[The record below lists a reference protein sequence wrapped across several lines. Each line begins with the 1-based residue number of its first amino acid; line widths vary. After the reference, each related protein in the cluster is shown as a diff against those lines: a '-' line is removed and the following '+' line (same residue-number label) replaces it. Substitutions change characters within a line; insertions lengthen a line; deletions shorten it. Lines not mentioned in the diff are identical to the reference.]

1 MRANKFANF
10 VLIAS
15 LLFFGMI
22 LAYAFYGITYY
33 DLNKHDFF
41 LAVISFVGIVICSFA
56 FKLRPNY
63 KINLVLTG
71 LSVVFVVFFAEVLFR
86 FYLFGWDSFSIEKV
100 NSVHSM
106 GVSGLIQPSPYPKIA
121 YERKPNL
128 SGYFKMARFET
139 NSQGLRDKEYSIVI
153 PNNTFRVAV
162 IGDSLSVPS
171 GVNLEM
177 AYHTLLEEK
186 FNQEQKDI
194 SFEFIN
200 FSVGGYYFR
209 QYLEVI
215 QYKALKYDPQ
225 LILIG
230 FSPYR
235 THLVPPDKWFQKQYQ
250 PKRKTYPFFESF
262 LVTQALSLVKLK
274 RNKFF
279 KKMNKENFSEDQLQ
293 YMKRIFSK
301 IGTISKEKNIPV
313 VVAYL
318 SNENPA
324 PRTQLVKRIVTEKGL
339 HFIDATTSFHGTNIS
354 DYRIYAI
361 DSHPNGKANKIFAET
376 IYNYLKD
383 MGFPDSYHYDDS

>member
-10 VLIAS
+10 VLIGG
-15 LLFFGMI
+15 LLFFGMM
-22 LAYAFYGITYY
+22 LAYAFYGITYVN
-33 DLNKHDFF
+33 LNQRSFF
-41 LAVISFVGIVICSFA
+41 FAVIPFVGIVICSFA
-56 FKLRPNY
+56 FKLRPDY
-63 KINLVLTG
+63 KINLVLMG

-100 NSVHSM
+100 NSVQAI
-106 GVSGLIQPSPYPKIA
+106 GTSGFIQPSSYPEII
-121 YERKPNL
+121 YELKPDL

-139 NSQGLRDKEYSIVI
+139 NSQGLRDKEYSIVR

-162 IGDSLSVPS
+162 IGDSFTMPA

-186 FNQEQKDI
+186 FNQEQKDV

-200 FSVGGYYFR
+200 FGVGGYNLR
-209 QYLEVI
+209 QYLGVI

-230 FSPYR
+230 FCPSND
-235 THLVPPDKWFQKQYQ
+235 HLVPPDKLFQKQFK
-250 PKRKTYPFFESF
+250 PNRKTYPFFESF
-262 LVTQALSLVKLK
+262 LIKQALSRV
-274 RNKFF
+274 NF
-279 KKMNKENFSEDQLQ
+279 KKGENFYKRQHKQEQ

-301 IGTISKEKNIPV
+301 IATISKEKNIPV

-318 SNENPA
+318 SYRQA
-324 PRTQLVKRIVTEKGL
+324 PRTQLIKRIVTEKGF
-339 HFIDATTSFHGTNIS
+339 HFIDVTPSFHGTNVL

-361 DSHPNGKANKIFAET
+361 DSHPNGKANKIFADT

>member
-10 VLIAS
+10 VLIGG
-15 LLFFGMI
+15 LLFFGMM
-22 LAYAFYGITYY
+22 LAYAFDRIIYY
-33 DLNKHDFF
+33 DLNKHYFF
-41 LAVISFVGIVICSFA
+41 FAVISFVGIVICLLA
-56 FKLRPNY
+56 FKLRPDY

-71 LSVVFVVFFAEVLFR
+71 LSIVFVVFFAEVLFR

-100 NSVHSM
+100 NSVHDV
-106 GVSGLIQPSPYPKIA
+106 GISGLIQPSPYPEIA
-121 YERKPNL
+121 YELKPDL

-139 NSQGLRDKEYSIVI
+139 NSQGLRDKEYSIVRS
-153 PNNTFRVAV
+153 NNTFRVAV
-162 IGDSLSVPS
+162 IGDSFTMPA

-200 FSVGGYYFR
+200 FGVGGYSLR
-209 QYLEVI
+209 QYLGVI

-230 FSPYR
+230 FCSSND
-235 THLVPPDKWFQKQYQ
+235 HLLPSDKLYQKQFK
-250 PKRKTYPFFESF
+250 PNRKTYPFFEFF
-262 LVTQALSLVKLK
+262 LIKQALSRVKS
-274 RNKFF
+274 FF
-279 KKMNKENFSEDQLQ
+279 KKGDKENFSERQHRQEQ

-318 SNENPA
+318 SYRQT
-324 PRTQLVKRIVTEKGL
+324 PRTQLVKRIVTEKGF
-339 HFIDATTSFHGTNIS
+339 HFIDVTTSFHGTNVS

-361 DSHPNGKANKIFAET
+361 DSHPNGKANKIFADT